1 MTHPF
6 SRNRFFLAASILL
19 ISGALAACGDDTD
32 TTTTAATGT
41 TTATGTGGAGGGAGG
56 EGGGSGGEGGGSG
69 GQGGSTGELSDVEV
83 TVNYMGMVMV
93 TDKDA
98 LNVAAFEV
106 GKPMGIPPAFFT
118 QKNPMF
124 PVKGTLNDLE
134 PGSYNII
141 AVLDV
146 GGNNPS
152 MPGPEDLVGA
162 TSMPVEVTGSAGQTA
177 VITIMD
183 K

>member
-6 SRNRFFLAASILL
+6 SRNRFFLAASLL
-19 ISGALAACGDDTD
+19 MIAGALAACGDDTD
-32 TTTTAATGT
+32 TTTTATMGT
-41 TTATGTGGAGGGAGG
+41 TTATGAGGAGGAGGGTGG
-56 EGGGSGGEGGGSG
+56 EGGGTG

-98 LNVAAFEV
+98 LNVAAFEA

-118 QKNPMF
+118 QMNPMF

-141 AVLDV
+141 AVLDI

-152 MPGPEDLVGA
+152 MPGPEDLVGL

-177 VITIMD
+177 DITIMD